1 MKEGAGHVDLVASCW
16 NFVRWSSGES
26 ANNMRSVVRA
36 TQSPTAMLHIR
47 MLSGEEVA
55 SIPVGVLTDAR
66 ELKLPLRQLHG
77 FPTRFTQRPLS
88 ESCRKS

>member
-1 MKEGAGHVDLVASCW
+1 
-16 NFVRWSSGES
+16 
-26 ANNMRSVVRA
+26 
-36 TQSPTAMLHIR
+36 MLHIR